1 MVGLLENRKPYQH
14 LSGNCKR
21 NNFYENELKD
31 CLKRVPWEM
40 VPFIISMFVIV
51 LTLDKY
57 GVTGKI
63 SQLLEGTEPEFSY
76 GAASFITANM
86 INNIPMSVLF
96 CPAIANASAAI
107 TQPAVYAAIVGSNLG
122 ALLTPVGAL
131 AAIMWSNILK
141 KNHVA
146 FRYTSYI
153 KNGVI
158 VSIPALF
165 ASLTVLSF

>member
-1 MVGLLENRKPYQH
+1 VT
-14 LSGNCKR
+14 
-21 NNFYENELKD
+21 ELISKFLD
-31 CLKRVPWEM
+31 C
-40 VPFIISMFVIV
+40 SH
-51 LTLDKY
+51 
-57 GVTGKI
+57 
-63 SQLLEGTEPEFSY
+63 PEFSY
-76 GAASFITANM
+76 GTASFLTANM

-96 CPAIANASAAI
+96 CPVIGNASASI
-107 TQPAVYAAIVGSNLG
+107 TQPAVYAAVVGSNLG

-158 VSIPALF
+158 VSVPAIVAAL
-165 ASLTVLSF
+165 AVLGLTL

>member
-1 MVGLLENRKPYQH
+1 
-14 LSGNCKR
+14 
-21 NNFYENELKD
+21 
-31 CLKRVPWEM
+31 
-40 VPFIISMFVIV
+40 MFVIV
-51 LTLDKY
+51 LSLDKY
-57 GVTGKI
+57 GVTGRI
-63 SQLLEGTEPEFSY
+63 SELLECSRPEFSY
-76 GAASFITANM
+76 GTASFLTANM

-96 CPAIANASAAI
+96 CPVIGNASAAI
-107 TQPAVYAAIVGSNLG
+107 TQPAVYPAIVGSNLG

-158 VSIPALF
+158 VSIPALL
-165 ASLTVLSF
+165 AALSVLSLGL